1 MSPMN
6 YDRSP
11 TGLYRVRFQ
20 DCDPFGH
27 LNNARYIDYA
37 LDAREDQLRRYYGFD
52 TPSWTQSA
60 GKGWVVSK
68 MKANYL
74 KSILWNEE
82 IRISTKLV
90 ELGEGSLWVEAIFSD
105 PHSDKLKSLVWGNF
119 VYIDIKSGRPV
130 RHESD
135 LKEFLNSIL
144 YTKEWEGK
152 EDIDR
157 RVQSLRRNLVAV

>member
-1 MSPMN
+1 MQPKEI
-6 YDRSP
+6 DTSP

-52 TPSWTQSA
+52 IPSWTQSA

-68 MKANYL
+68 MKANYV
-74 KSILWNEE
+74 KPILWNEE
-82 IRISTKLV
+82 VRISTRLV
-90 ELGEGSLWVEAIFSD
+90 ALGEGSLWVEAIFSD
-105 PHSDKLKSLVWGNF
+105 PKTSKLKSVVWGDF
-119 VYIDIKSGRPV
+119 VYVDVKSGRPA

-144 YTKEWEGK
+144 YREEWQGK
-152 EDIDR
+152 ESIDL
-157 RVQSLRRNLVAV
+157 RVQSIRNLVAV